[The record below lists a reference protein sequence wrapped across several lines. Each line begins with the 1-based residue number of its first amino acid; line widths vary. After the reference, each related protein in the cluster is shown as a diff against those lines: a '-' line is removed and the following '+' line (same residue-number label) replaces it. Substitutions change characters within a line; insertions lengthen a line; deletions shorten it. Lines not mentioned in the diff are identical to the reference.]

1 MTVTRADRLV
11 LRALAS
17 LGAALVRLLGRT
29 MRITVLGDPQVAPL
43 WAASRPLIYA
53 VWHGQILMMPLV
65 TERLRRARGARAVHV
80 LTSASRD
87 GELLAEFV
95 RRFGLGVIRGSSSRG
110 GASALRRLARRL
122 REGADV
128 AVAPDGPR
136 GPRARAQAGVIVL
149 AELTGAPL
157 VPVAF
162 AAEPAWRLGSWDG
175 FEIPRPF
182 GRGALAFGAPLP
194 VRGRDREVARK
205 DLESALAQLGEAARN
220 AVGRR

>member
-1 MTVTRADRLV
+1 V
-11 LRALAS
+11 LA
-17 LGAALVRLLGRT
+17 
-29 MRITVLGDPQVAPL
+29 
-43 WAASRPLIYA
+43 
-53 VWHGQILMMPLV
+53 
-65 TERLRRARGARAVHV
+65 
-80 LTSASRD
+80 SASRD

-95 RRFGLGVIRGSSSRG
+95 RRFGFGVIRGSSSRG
-110 GASALRRLARRL
+110 GASALRRLARRV
-122 REGADV
+122 RAGVDV
-128 AVAPDGPR
+128 VVAPDGPR
-136 GPRARAQAGVIVL
+136 GPRARAQAGVIAL

-162 AAEPAWRLGSWDG
+162 VAEPAWRLGSWDG

-182 GRGALAFGAPLP
+182 GRGALAFGAPLA

>member
-1 MTVTRADRLV
+1 MTVSRGDRLV

-43 WAASRPLIYA
+43 WAGSRPLIYA